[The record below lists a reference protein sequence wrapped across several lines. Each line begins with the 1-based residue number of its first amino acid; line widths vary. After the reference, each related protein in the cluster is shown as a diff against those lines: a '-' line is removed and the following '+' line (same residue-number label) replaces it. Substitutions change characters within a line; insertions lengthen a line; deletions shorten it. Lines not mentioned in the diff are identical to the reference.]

1 MKLLFFDLETTGLP
15 QTIDFHTYHSYKEVA
30 YYENSRIVQ
39 IAAVLYER
47 VGDEFV
53 KTVEHDYIIKPDK
66 FEIKNSNI
74 HGIEQ
79 KTADFAGI
87 ELTQAIEFLRKDLE
101 SADLLIAH
109 NIKFDK
115 NVLLSELYRYKLFQD
130 CKTINSIPIFCTS
143 ENCKDIT
150 KIKYKTGSRFKQPK
164 LIELYEFLF
173 NEIPDGLHNALQD
186 TRVLAKCFF
195 ELLKKKYFVL
205 DC

>member
-1 MKLLFFDLETTGLP
+1 MKLFFFDLETTGLP
-15 QTIDFHTYHSYKEVA
+15 RTVDFYTYYPYKELA

-39 IAAVLYER
+39 IAVVVYER
-47 VGDEFV
+47 ISNEFV
-53 KTVEHDYIIKPDK
+53 KIAEHDYIIKPNN

-87 ELTQAIEFLRKDLE
+87 EFTQAIEFLRKDLE

-115 NVLLSELYRYKLFQD
+115 NVLLSELYRNKLLQD
-130 CKTINSIPIFCTS
+130 CKTIESTPIFCTS
-143 ENCKDIT
+143 ESCKDIT
-150 KIKYKTGSRFKQPK
+150 NIKYKGSSRLKQPK

-173 NEIPDGLHNALQD
+173 NNVPDNLHNALQD

-195 ELLKKKYFVL
+195 ELLRKKYFVL
-205 DC
+205 DQ